1 MIVRLRVAR
10 ILEELGRRL
19 NPTVRSAAAAQ
30 RRIRRTLRPRNPA
43 QAIAAGFLFAM
54 FAGTMLLML
63 PVATPGKESAT
74 FLEAW
79 FTATSA
85 LCVTG
90 LIVVDTPTYWSGF
103 GEGVITALIQLG
115 GFGVMSFSAL
125 LGVFILGKLN
135 LRTRVTA
142 ATESKNRDFGD
153 IRALLLGIVKVSVLV
168 EATAAVILF
177 LRFWLGYGETVQEA
191 AWNGIFHSISAFNNA
206 GFSLY
211 SDSLMR
217 YVDDWIVS
225 LTIAGAVIIGGLGFP
240 VLLELRKR
248 FRRPHHWS
256 MHTKIVLWGTAIL
269 LTAGTAFFTV
279 IEWTNRA
286 VFGDLEPA
294 DRLLAGFFHSVMTRT
309 AGFNSI
315 DVAELHPVS
324 WLVTDILMFIGGG
337 PAGTAGGLKITTFAV
352 LFFIL
357 WAEVRGDGAVN
368 IFNKRLSRS
377 VHRQAIAVVLLSLA
391 AIMCSTVFL
400 MLITDFGQERILF
413 EVVSAYATVG
423 LSTGIT
429 ADLPAAGQV
438 VIILLM
444 FLGRLGPVTL
454 AASLA
459 VRSRRTQFEYPKERP
474 LIG

>member
-1 MIVRLRVAR
+1 MLVRLRLAR
-10 ILEELGRRL
+10 ILRAFGRRL
-19 NPTVRSAAAAQ
+19 DPGLRSAAATQ
-30 RRIRRTLRPRNPA
+30 RQVRRTLRPRNPA
-43 QAIAAGFLFAM
+43 QAIAAGFLTAM
-54 FAGTMLLML
+54 FAGTFLLML
-63 PVATPGKESAT
+63 PAATPGEGGAT

-103 GEGVITALIQLG
+103 GEGVIATLIQLG

-125 LGVFILGKLN
+125 LGVFIMGKLN
-135 LRTRVTA
+135 LRTRVMTA
-142 ATESKNRDFGD
+142 AETKHQDFGD
-153 IRALLLGIVKVSVLV
+153 IRALLIGIVKVSLLT
-168 EATAAVILF
+168 EATAAVVLF
-177 LRFWLGYGETVQEA
+177 LRFWLGYDETLPQA
-191 AWNGIFHSISAFNNA
+191 AWNGVFHSISAFNNA
-206 GFSLY
+206 GFALY

-217 YVDDWIVS
+217 YAGDWIVS
-225 LTIAGAVIIGGLGFP
+225 LTIAGAVITGGLGFP
-240 VLLELRKR
+240 VILELRKR

-269 LTAGTAFFTV
+269 LTAGTVFFALV
-279 IEWTNRA
+279 EWTNRA
-286 VFGDLEPA
+286 AIGNLDGA
-294 DRLLAGFFHSVMTRT
+294 DRLLAAFFHSTMSRT
-309 AGFNSI
+309 AGFNSVDI
-315 DVAELHPVS
+315 AELHPVS
-324 WLVTDILMFIGGG
+324 WLATDILMFIGGG

-357 WAEVRGDGAVN
+357 WAEIRGESAVN
-368 IFNKRLSRS
+368 IFHKRLSRS
-377 VHRQAIAVVLLSLA
+377 VHRQAISVVLLSLA
-391 AIMCSTVFL
+391 AIMASTVFL

-438 VIILLM
+438 VIIFLM

-454 AASLA
+454 ATSLA
-459 VRSRRTQFEYPKERP
+459 VRHRKTHFEYPKERP